1 MQLFGSC
8 CLCLRLSFSNVVFGM
23 EDIVFEVVLMKSSR
37 LSFCIDL
44 RVDSV
49 PRKSLTIV
57 EPKY

>member
-1 MQLFGSC
+1 MAKHTG
-8 CLCLRLSFSNVVFGM
+8 RLLLWNNFCADGFDGDVIDAAMRSP
-23 EDIVFEVVLMKSSR
+23 R

-49 PRKSLTIV
+49 PRNSFIIV